1 MDFGPPGSSVHGIH
15 QARMLEWVAI
25 PGLPDPGIKPKS
37 LTLQADSLPS
47 EPLGKPQHITVI
59 YTIKHTPYHS
69 LKNIKINVLIRFLML

>member
-1 MDFGPPGSSVHGIH
+1 MDCSPPGSSVHGIH

-47 EPLGKPQHITVI
+47 EPLGKSQHITVI
-59 YTIKHTPYHS
+59 YTIKHTPYRA
-69 LKNIKINVLIRFLML
+69 LKNIKINVLILFLML

>member
-25 PGLPDPGIKPKS
+25 PGLPGPGIKPKS

-59 YTIKHTPYHS
+59 YTIKHTPYQA
-69 LKNIKINVLIRFLML
+69 LKNRKKNVLIRFRML

>member
-59 YTIKHTPYHS
+59 YTIKHTPYHA